1 MKLYSKVEVADY
13 IWQYSHFHHSCLVQ
27 CENLYREEKGFSCVT
42 ILFNCLENIAKSVA
56 NDYDSSLY
64 NVFHQLYKKNI
75 ITEKEHAFL
84 NKGDFCIRKIR
95 NLYAH
100 TNIAAINFWGDFE
113 GKEIL
118 WPLTENETSLMIYSK
133 ISDIVFNLM
142 IKLVSS
148 GFIESVREKFQTPLD
163 EAIDEC
169 NIRYVILTSKEL
181 LTLKGYPEYYISDD
195 IDMPEDIKIRL
206 IDNAPDLNVNL
217 CLYTQLVN
225 ELKKGKCNKQDI
237 VPSNFSE
244 SCVEVNQKEDLQ
256 VKEMEGR

>member
-1 MKLYSKVEVADY
+1 MELHSKVEVANY

-27 CENLYREEKGFSCVT
+27 CENLYREEKGFSCVM

-64 NVFHQLYKKNI
+64 NVFHKLYKKNI
-75 ITEKEHAFL
+75 ITKKEHDFL
-84 NKGDFCIRKIR
+84 NEGDFCIRKIR

-100 TNIAAINFWGDFE
+100 ENIAAINFLADFE

-142 IKLVSS
+142 VKMVSS
-148 GFIESVREKFQTPLD
+148 GFVESARLKFQAPLNA
-163 EAIDEC
+163 AIDEC

-181 LTLKGYPEYYISDD
+181 LTLKGYPEDYIPDD
-195 IDMPEDIKIRL
+195 IDMPEDMRVRL
-206 IDNAPDLNVNL
+206 VDNSPDLNINMYVYSQITN
-217 CLYTQLVN
+217 V
-225 ELKKGKCNKQDI
+225 LKKGKANDKKD
-237 VPSNFSE
+237 NT
-244 SCVEVNQKEDLQ
+244 
-256 VKEMEGR
+256 